1 LVQGK
6 NIYVVKAVK
15 KDERKKQLV
24 KESVRKNIY
33 IKNFHPTLKESDIE
47 SLLEEN
53 KFVGSKVTIS
63 RDDKGNSKGFGFV
76 CFFSQ
81 DTAMSFV
88 KAC

>member
-1 LVQGK
+1 
-6 NIYVVKAVK
+6 
-15 KDERKKQLV
+15 
-24 KESVRKNIY
+24 VRKNIY
-33 IKNFHPTLKESDIE
+33 IKNFHPSLKESDIE

-53 KFVGSKVTIS
+53 KFVGSKVSIS

-76 CFFSQ
+76 YFFSQ